1 MTGVK
6 FTANRLDDGVVVWL
20 TARLAWSEAAREA
33 GIFADDDEDSAAA
46 TARSAVAA
54 ACHRNEIV
62 AAYEVAIDG
71 RADISMRE
79 HIRSRR
85 GPTITPPTDA
95 GPTNAGPTDATPG
108 DAGPGGQTPQS
119 ASGQSAS
126 GQPV

>member
-20 TARLAWSEAAREA
+20 TARLVWSGAAREA
-33 GIFADDDEDSAAA
+33 AIFADDDEDSAAA
-46 TARSAVAA
+46 AARSTVTA

-62 AAYEVAIDG
+62 AAYEVAVDG

-85 GPTITPPTDA
+85 GPTITPPIDAGPGDA
-95 GPTNAGPTDATPG
+95 GPTNAGPG
-108 DAGPGGQTPQS
+108 DQTPQS

>member
-20 TARLAWSEAAREA
+20 TARLAWSEAATEA
-33 GIFADDDEDSAAA
+33 AIFADDDEDSAAA
-46 TARSAVAA
+46 AARSAVTA

-62 AAYEVAIDG
+62 AAYEVAVDG

-95 GPTNAGPTDATPG
+95 GPTDATPG
-108 DAGPGGQTPQS
+108 DAGPGDQTPQS

-126 GQPV
+126 GQPI

>member
-20 TARLAWSEAAREA
+20 TARLVWSEAAREA
-33 GIFADDDEDSAAA
+33 GTFAEDDEDRAAA

-62 AAYEVAIDG
+62 AAYEVAVDG

-95 GPTNAGPTDATPG
+95 GPTDAGPTDAGPGDAEPG
-108 DAGPGGQTPQS
+108 DAGPTRIRRLNNVS
-119 ASGQSAS
+119 L
-126 GQPV
+126 